1 MSVIMI
7 YEGIHGAEEVANR
20 VAKSLDYKC
29 VGRRDLAATLPNY
42 GVPRAKL
49 DDITEKEPHWWEQW
63 LQDLRPY
70 RIALQAAMCEMA
82 QGGPMVYHGHVG
94 HELLPGVSHV
104 LKVFVTGSMELRID
118 TLRSRLEV
126 DEGTIRKQLEYTDRA
141 RSRRLQSLFG
151 HDWQDPTRYHL
162 VLNLAMGVDAA
173 SEVIASTARL
183 RAFAKTAVSTLAFN
197 DLALARKTQA
207 VLLQSDLYRGLPID
221 VKACEGTVT
230 VSGMVP
236 SPITVDGVV
245 AAIKA
250 IPDVEHVT
258 ANLVVVPRSHSDI
271 D

>member
-20 VAKSLDYKC
+20 VAKSLNYKC
-29 VGRRDLAATLPNY
+29 VGRQDLAATLPNY

-82 QGGPMVYHGHVG
+82 QAGPMVYHGHVG

-104 LKVFVTGSMELRID
+104 LKVFLTGSMDLRID
-118 TLRSRLEV
+118 LLRSRLAV
-126 DEGTIRKQLEYTDRA
+126 DEGTIRRQLEHTDRA
-141 RSRRLQSLFG
+141 RSRRLMSLFG

-162 VLNLAMGVDAA
+162 VLNLGMGVDAA
-173 SEVIASTARL
+173 SEIIGAAARL
-183 RAFAKTAVSTLAFN
+183 AAFAETEASRQAFE

-207 VLLQSDLYRGLPID
+207 ALLQSDPHRELPVD
-221 VKACEGTVT
+221 VKARNGTVT
-230 VSGMVP
+230 VSGMVS
-236 SPITVDGVV
+236 SPVAVEGVV
-245 AAIKA
+245 AIVKA
-250 IPDVEHVT
+250 VPGVAEVT
-258 ANLVVVPRSHSDI
+258 ANLVVVPRERSDI
-271 D
+271 E